1 MSKTLACPHTSHD
14 DWVVVDESP
23 AVTVPSVPET
33 SSTSTLYAETPTLA
47 DGNNLHVNPHLNE
60 TEELEDDATDEDLHA
75 EHTGSVSLSDRQ
87 VQLDNLGDDSHQTDD
102 SINNLS
108 SYQSQRHAFEH
119 CEGKI
124 SPYIFGVSFLL

>member
-33 SSTSTLYAETPTLA
+33 SSSSTLYAETPTLA

-60 TEELEDDATDEDLHA
+60 TEELEDDATNEDLHI
-75 EHTGSVSLSDRQ
+75 EHTESVSLSDDRQ
-87 VQLDNLGDDSHQTDD
+87 VQLDDREDGPIPLIT
-102 SINNLS
+102 
-108 SYQSQRHAFEH
+108 
-119 CEGKI
+119 I
-124 SPYIFGVSFLL
+124 SRKNPLFIGCFVSLVV